1 MNQES
6 GLLFALSRSFEN
18 RARVLDSRDSAFRR
32 IIEHQFTAVV
42 VLNGQF
48 QVEHINSSAELLLVR
63 SEKQLIGQNIES
75 LFVDAGDIQSVL
87 ASAVDEGASVS
98 VRSAQWKLVH
108 GENLTLDFIVSPF
121 MEGGTIHII
130 LEMVPADRAVRI
142 SRDEGRVD
150 QSETSRHLVRGL
162 AHEIKN
168 PLGGIRGAAQ
178 LLASELP
185 DEELQEYTQVII
197 EEADRLRNLVD
208 RLLGSHQLP
217 EFKPLNIHQVLER
230 VLSLM
235 SAEVGDRVLL
245 SRDYDPSIP
254 EMFGDEAQLIQVFLN
269 IARNA
274 MQALTESGQDNAS
287 ICFKT
292 RTMRQFTI
300 RQKRH
305 RIVLRVDIVDN
316 GPGID
321 RDLLEK
327 IFYPM
332 ISGRASGTG
341 LGLSIVQQ
349 FVELHH
355 GSVECESAPGQ
366 TQFSVY
372 FPLEAINV

>member
-1 MNQES
+1 MNDHDE
-6 GLLFALSRSFEN
+6 
-18 RARVLDSRDSAFRR
+18 AFRR
-32 IIEHQFTAVV
+32 ILDHQFTAVV
-42 VLNGQF
+42 VLDHDLKI
-48 QVEHINSSAELLLVR
+48 EHLNSSAELLLVR
-63 SEKQLIGQNIES
+63 SEKKLIGQSFNH
-75 LFVDAGDIQSVL
+75 LFVQPADICQVL
-87 ASAVDEGASVS
+87 SSAIDEGASVS
-98 VRSAQWKLVH
+98 VRAANWHLVY
-108 GENLTLDFIVSPF
+108 GEHLTLDYIVSPY
-121 MEGGTIHII
+121 MESGNLHII
-130 LEMVPADRAVRI
+130 VEMVPIDRAVRI

-185 DEELQEYTQVII
+185 GDDLKEYTQVII

-217 EFKPLNIHQVLER
+217 ELKSLNVHQVLER
-230 VLSLM
+230 VFSLLN
-235 SAEVGDRVLL
+235 AEAGTWVNLD
-245 SRDYDPSIP
+245 RDYDPSIP
-254 EMFGDEAQLIQVFLN
+254 NMEGDESQLIQVFLN
-269 IARNA
+269 ISRNA
-274 MQALTESGQDNAS
+274 LQALSETGQDQAR
-287 ICFKT
+287 ITFKT
-292 RTMRQFTI
+292 RTVRQFTI
-300 RQKRH
+300 RQCRY
-305 RIVLRVDIVDN
+305 RLVVRVDVIDN

-355 GSVECESAPGQ
+355 GMVECNSDPGC

-372 FPLEAINV
+372 FPLEATNV

>member
-1 MNQES
+1 VVVT
-6 GLLFALSRSFEN
+6 LDN
-18 RARVLDSRDSAFRR
+18 RDDAFRR
-32 IIEHQFTAVV
+32 VLEHQFTAVV
-42 VLNGQF
+42 VLDSQYH
-48 QVEHINSSAELLLVR
+48 VEQMNSSAELLLVR
-63 SEKQLIGQNIES
+63 SEKQLVGHRFDS
-75 LFVDAGDIQSVL
+75 LFANASDIQRVL
-87 ASAVDEGASVS
+87 ESAVDEGSSVS
-98 VRSAQWKLVH
+98 VRSALWHLSHVDPF
-108 GENLTLDFIVSPF
+108 TLDYIVSPF
-121 MEGGTIHII
+121 MEDGTVRII
-130 LEMVPADRAVRI
+130 VEMIPGDRAVRI

-185 DEELQEYTQVII
+185 SEELQEYTKVII

-217 EFKPLNIHQVLER
+217 EFRSMNIHQVLER
-230 VLSLM
+230 VFSLLN
-235 SAEVGDRVLL
+235 AEAGDRVQIL
-245 SRDYDPSIP
+245 RDYDPSIP
-254 EMFGDEAQLIQVFLN
+254 ELVGDESQLIQVFLN
-269 IARNA
+269 IGQNA
-274 MQALTESGQDNAS
+274 LHALTESATHQPG
-287 ICFKT
+287 ITLKT
-292 RTMRQFTI
+292 RTVRQFTI

-305 RIVLRVDIVDN
+305 RIVAKIDIIDN

-321 RDLLEK
+321 EDLLEK

-355 GSVECESAPGQ
+355 GMVECHSEPGR

-372 FPLEAINV
+372 FPLETVNV